1 MSPTANINQSRFWEQ
16 AFHCPPIHYH
26 ICPNGTFCILFHS
39 RYQSHIRQF
48 PPPSRCWALVTTG
61 HGTFATPMRYAGKK
75 EKVSQTRLYLHS
87 PGKHRMI
94 PISPALFFNSW
105 TFIFRTFKP
114 KFPEWFLLTCLR
126 HQPGKMKMSHGR
138 WGTLKWAKN
147 LQSSEGNFPWQR
159 TIWGH
164 IRPGVVT
171 SMATVNCQLPLKCP
185 SPLWWQNTNPHE
197 NLPAF
202 VPKA

>member
-1 MSPTANINQSRFWEQ
+1 MSNHTRCGVPQSHSSPECFGTGLGPKTIRKLVVVTSTTTFTRNNLTSFSRCNYITGEHVSPTANINQSRFWEQ

-138 WGTLKWAKN
+138 
-147 LQSSEGNFPWQR
+147 
-159 TIWGH
+159 
-164 IRPGVVT
+164 
-171 SMATVNCQLPLKCP
+171 
-185 SPLWWQNTNPHE
+185 
-197 NLPAF
+197 
-202 VPKA
+202 